1 MARQPIVGICADRK
15 VIGHHASHAVG
26 EKYIAAV
33 VGGADAFA
41 VLLPVLDT
49 PQSIERTL
57 GLVDGLVFPGSYSNV
72 EPHRYDG
79 TPSLPG
85 TLHDRHRDD
94 TALPLIDAAIRAGVP
109 VLAICRGFQ
118 EMNVVR
124 GGSLH
129 QQVHAV
135 EGLHDHRENPNDPLD
150 RQYAPSH
157 PVQVVPGGILHG
169 ISGALQI
176 QVNSLHGQGVDR
188 LGNGLTVEATA
199 ADGLI
204 EAFSVTDAPAFAFA
218 VQWHPEWRYA
228 QDTVSSAMFAA
239 FGEACR
245 KRSEVRPVS
254 HG

>member
-15 VIGHHASHAVG
+15 LIGRHASHTVA
-26 EKYIAAV
+26 EKYISAV
-33 VGGADAFA
+33 TDGAGAFA

-49 PQSIERTL
+49 PQSIEQTL
-57 GLVDGLVFPGSYSNV
+57 ELVDGLLFPGSYSNV
-72 EPHRYDG
+72 EPHRYG
-79 TPSLPG
+79 GEASAAG

-94 TALPLIDAAIRAGVP
+94 TALPLLDAALARGVP

-118 EMNVVR
+118 ELNVVR

-135 EGLHDHRENPNDPLD
+135 AGLHDHRENQDDPLD

-157 PVQVVPGGILHG
+157 PVQVVPGGTLHQ

-218 VQWHPEWRYA
+218 VQWHPEWKYA
-228 QDTVSSAMFAA
+228 QDAVSSAMFAA

-245 KRSEVRPVS
+245 KRSAVRLAS

>member
-26 EKYIAAV
+26 EKYIDAV

-72 EPHRYDG
+72 EPHRYGG
-79 TPSLPG
+79 TPSRPG
-85 TLHDRHRDD
+85 TLHDPHRDD
-94 TALPLIDAAIRAGVP
+94 TALPLIDAAIAAGVP

-124 GGSLH
+124 AGSLH

-135 EGLHDHRENPNDPLD
+135 DGLHDHRENPNEPLD

-157 PVQVVPGGILHG
+157 PVQVVPGGILHR

-245 KRSEVRPVS
+245 KRSEVRAAS